1 MQSQLGKA
9 CTTKNNVFIRLFSY
23 VVLMRLQQNRKPG
36 QRTIIFFEL
45 SVTFLKLQIRF
56 VFYVREKSYTSSV
69 SGKHFVPYRNSW
81 MRKTSMHSIRVL
93 TVHVRRPVKIHNNKE
108 ISNKTWED
116 SSGSFRVNTGFYN
129 SFHPCYYDNA
139 LNMKGKRSWKF

>member
-1 MQSQLGKA
+1 
-9 CTTKNNVFIRLFSY
+9 
-23 VVLMRLQQNRKPG
+23 
-36 QRTIIFFEL
+36 
-45 SVTFLKLQIRF
+45 
-56 VFYVREKSYTSSV
+56 
-69 SGKHFVPYRNSW
+69 
-81 MRKTSMHSIRVL
+81 L

>member
-1 MQSQLGKA
+1 
-9 CTTKNNVFIRLFSY
+9 
-23 VVLMRLQQNRKPG
+23 
-36 QRTIIFFEL
+36 
-45 SVTFLKLQIRF
+45 
-56 VFYVREKSYTSSV
+56 
-69 SGKHFVPYRNSW
+69 
-81 MRKTSMHSIRVL
+81 MHSIRAL

-139 LNMKGKRSWKF
+139 LNMKGKRSWKSDDWDFLCFAHYMHHNGKIYIICSSGRSDHFQPVWKKTGI